1 MTAASAAG
9 DGPGVGVDPA
19 PGRFLVL
26 EGVEGAGK
34 TTQAA
39 RLAERLRDEGIDT
52 VLAREPGGTGVGE
65 AIRGVLLHRDGF
77 PVPAETELFLMLAAR
92 AASVREVVLPALA
105 RGAWV
110 VADRFEFSTF
120 AYQGYGRGLDLEAV
134 RRINTFATGGLSP
147 DLVLVLDL
155 PVEEGLARLAANGR
169 GPDRIEREGAAFLGR
184 VREGYLELAAA
195 DPSALVLSA
204 GGTPDEIHGELLR
217 AVRGRFPEPF
227 PGPTG

>member
-1 MTAASAAG
+1 MTGGSGAG
-9 DGPGVGVDPA
+9 DGPGGGTSPP

-39 RLAERLRDEGIDT
+39 RLAEWLRGAGIDT

-77 PVPAETELFLMLAAR
+77 AVPAETELFLMLAAR
-92 AASVREVVLPALA
+92 AAFVQEVVRPALA

-120 AYQGYGRGLDLEAV
+120 AYQGFGRGLELEAV
-134 RRINTFATGGLSP
+134 RRINAFATGGLRP

-155 PVEEGLARLAANGR
+155 PVEEGLARQAANGR
-169 GPDRIEREGAAFLGR
+169 GPDRIEREGEAFLRR
-184 VREGYLELAAA
+184 VREGYRALAQA
-195 DPSALVLSA
+195 DPAAVLLSA
-204 GGTPDEIHGELLR
+204 SPSPDDVHREL
-217 AVRGRFPEPF
+217 VRTVRSRLPEPF
-227 PGPTG
+227 PDPTG